1 MPRALGAREGVL
13 AGRLSG
19 SGVYEA
25 KSSVELQLIRVTR
38 VV

>member
-1 MPRALGAREGVL
+1 MPRALGAREEVL

-25 KSSVELQLIRVTR
+25 LSRVSNWS
-38 VV
+38 